1 MQKITK
7 TLLIFITMISLSACS
22 STIPT
27 EEDIIIGPSG
37 IHPDQ
42 TKSKWSIYFG
52 LTISKHSGLENINNI
67 TGIEVDTNQM
77 ESPFQEIKI
86 SQMTDTF
93 EFNSLKKLDEINLPI
108 NLSKDDHILI
118 VLISN
123 VEPSKLD
130 IYSIQIEYADGKIL
144 TLDDVGLIME
154 RLKN

>member
-1 MQKITK
+1 
-7 TLLIFITMISLSACS
+7 MISLSACFS
-22 STIPT
+22 SIAT

-42 TKSKWSIYFG
+42 TKSQWSIYFG
-52 LTISKHSGLENINNI
+52 LTISKHSGIENINNI

-77 ESPFQEIKI
+77 VSPFQEIKI

-93 EFNSLKKLDEINLPI
+93 EFNSLEKLDEIILPI
-108 NLSKDDHILI
+108 NLSKDDHILL

-144 TLDDVGLIME
+144 TLDDVRLIMD